1 MHNSFIYLKLSIN
14 FTSNCRRRFLFF
26 NLQCSSLIFS
36 WIFTLKLLANNMNV
50 VRSKFFAL
58 MAIFLCLFPPR
69 SSHLSNFPSCWCFA
83 GYLFLL
89 FLSSSCIVVYFFY
102 FILYDGVFFASNIYV
117 LLLFFFSPSSFLLLS
132 YTDSVFYSFIVDKIY
147 VENTRIRKLSTI
159 WLSLVQAEVTVMTRR
174 VSHEVKC
181 DWFSFVLAFIPFYL
195 QIFLHFFFCS
205 LCKWNCSL
213 FEWFLLKFFFSG
225 KLSMNTCY

>member
-36 WIFTLKLLANNMNV
+36 WIFTLILLANNMIV

-69 SSHLSNFPSCWCFA
+69 SSHFQFSILLVFCRLFISSFFIFFLYCC
-83 GYLFLL
+83 LFLL
-89 FLSSSCIVVYFFY
+89 FHFVWWSFFCLEHLCFIVIF
-102 FILYDGVFFASNIYV
+102 
-117 LLLFFFSPSSFLLLS
+117 LFSSSFLLLS

-181 DWFSFVLAFIPFYL
+181 DWFSFVSAFIPFYL
-195 QIFLHFFFCS
+195 QIFLNFFFCS

>member
-36 WIFTLKLLANNMNV
+36 WIFILKLLANNMNV

-69 SSHLSNFPSCWCFA
+69 SSHFQFSILLVFSGS
-83 GYLFLL
+83 LFLL

-102 FILYDGVFFASNIYV
+102 FILYDGVFFTPYIYV
-117 LLLFFFSPSSFLLLS
+117 LLLFFLSPFRFLLLS

-159 WLSLVQAEVTVMTRR
+159 
-174 VSHEVKC
+174 
-181 DWFSFVLAFIPFYL
+181 
-195 QIFLHFFFCS
+195 
-205 LCKWNCSL
+205 
-213 FEWFLLKFFFSG
+213 
-225 KLSMNTCY
+225 